1 MMIIA
6 SILIQ
11 LIFNYTVPTINPLQ
25 LQIENLLIPIF
36 VFLIG
41 TDILKMELP
50 DGVNLFICGLGLIYA
65 FTTGQ
70 TLLHLFTGILL
81 FIIFIA
87 IGYTGG
93 MGGGDI
99 KYAGAFG
106 LFMVPMQI
114 IFFLWVSF
122 MTALIFAIIVMVFL
136 NQKDKKYAFPFG
148 PFLILSSFYI
158 LLFY

>member
-1 MMIIA
+1 MIIA
-6 SILIQ
+6 SLVIQ
-11 LIFNYTVPTINPLQ
+11 FIFNYTDPNTLQ
-25 LQIENLLIPIF
+25 FQIENLLIPIF

-50 DGVNLFICGLGLIYA
+50 DCVNLFICGLGLIYA
-65 FTTGQ
+65 FATGQ
-70 TLLHLFTGILL
+70 VLLHVVTGMLL
-81 FIIFIA
+81 FVIFIA

-106 LFMVPMQI
+106 LFMIPMQI
-114 IFFLWVSF
+114 IFFLWISF
-122 MTALIFAIIVMVFL
+122 MTALVFAIIVMIFF